1 MTTDSAATASPAGPG
16 AAPPGGPGRT
26 GLGEHAQPGGDLAGD
41 IGRRLA
47 AHRGRRGM
55 RVAELAREVGVTP
68 SLISQIERGM
78 SRPSVSTL
86 FAIAQALDV
95 PVDAFFREPAGPPG
109 PGGADGPGGAGD
121 GPPAGPG
128 QVAAADG
135 RYVVRRGGRA
145 VIDIEGGVRWERLT
159 RSTLDHLDFFELVY
173 EPGAESHPRQY
184 THPGTEMV
192 LVMSGCLEI
201 TIGFERYLLE
211 PGDSIDFPSS
221 MPHRYVNPSAQT
233 ARAVTVI
240 LYDCPDGAGQ
250 APPDPRAP

>member
-16 AAPPGGPGRT
+16 GAPPGGPG
-26 GLGEHAQPGGDLAGD
+26 LGERAQSGGDLAGD

-109 PGGADGPGGAGD
+109 PGGADGPAGAGD